1 MQKRT
6 GETGRCDAEEKG
18 RDRQENVMQK
28 KKGMTNRKSWALD
41 YRWIKKK
48 KKVQLW
54 NRKKKHP
61 VPNIPGDE

>member
-41 YRWIKKK
+41 YRWIK
-48 KKVQLW
+48 
-54 NRKKKHP
+54 RKKKSPTLEQEEKASSSKHP
-61 VPNIPGDE
+61 RG